1 MESEEIYTNQK
12 VEMQAAFKDK
22 KQRVPADKEG
32 ADNPD
37 YENITLAFRNQDQ
50 PKGSHLPP
58 KNQSK
63 QPPARTHHTALGGA
77 HVPTLSRLPSDSGQ
91 LPRCLHRVI
100 MSLYMLL
107 ALSCIV
113 LLVLVLMKNLEMSQ
127 ELLAL
132 KRELWNVSVSVQEC
146 QEQQNQGWS
155 TVRQLLV
162 EAKRDISMVGR
173 NAQLA
178 SEKVKTLTADISHIK
193 SKLQEISKMLEK
205 PKPCKLGLGGG

>member
-12 VEMQAAFKDK
+12 VEMQAAAFKDK

-37 YENITLAFRNQDQ
+37 YENITLAFRNQEQ
-50 PKGSHLPP
+50 PKGSHLAP
-58 KNQSK
+58 KNQI
-63 QPPARTHHTALGGA
+63 
-77 HVPTLSRLPSDSGQ
+77 PTLSRLPSDSGQ

-107 ALSCIV
+107 ALSCII

-173 NAQLA
+173 NAQFA
-178 SEKVKTLTADISHIK
+178 SEKVKTLQADISHIK
-193 SKLQEISKMLEK
+193 NKLQEISKMPEK
-205 PKPCKLGLGGG
+205 PKP

>member
-1 MESEEIYTNQK
+1 
-12 VEMQAAFKDK
+12 
-22 KQRVPADKEG
+22 
-32 ADNPD
+32 
-37 YENITLAFRNQDQ
+37 
-50 PKGSHLPP
+50 
-58 KNQSK
+58 
-63 QPPARTHHTALGGA
+63 
-77 HVPTLSRLPSDSGQ
+77 
-91 LPRCLHRVI
+91 

-205 PKPCKLGLGGG
+205 PKP